1 MGMFKKLKDW
11 RKKHFPTRWEKLQA
25 YDEARKAYEQTDEY
39 KRISEAYDRKQA
51 AVAAEEAAKKKAAE
65 ERIAKEQAKKKKLMD
80 EAIKATE
87 MIEQQNQSLK
97 DLDLHFYDAWK
108 VPYTVWFKRS
118 TDEPPME
125 GYLIIR
131 ATDDDQYLRF
141 YDPFCDF
148 RELDKRVKKLI
159 FVDPEELATYY
170 NILQRVDEKVDSVEL
185 DFSEMM

>member
-1 MGMFKKLKDW
+1 
-11 RKKHFPTRWEKLQA
+11 
-25 YDEARKAYEQTDEY
+25 
-39 KRISEAYDRKQA
+39 
-51 AVAAEEAAKKKAAE
+51 
-65 ERIAKEQAKKKKLMD
+65 
-80 EAIKATE
+80 
-87 MIEQQNQSLK
+87 
-97 DLDLHFYDAWK
+97 
-108 VPYTVWFKRS
+108 
-118 TDEPPME
+118 ME